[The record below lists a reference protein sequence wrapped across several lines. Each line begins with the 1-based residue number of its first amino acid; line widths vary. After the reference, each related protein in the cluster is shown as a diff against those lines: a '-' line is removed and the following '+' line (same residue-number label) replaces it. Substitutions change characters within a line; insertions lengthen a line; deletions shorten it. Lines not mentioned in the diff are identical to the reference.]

1 MVEPVPKEVSY
12 AFYYWIGRFPNDWS
26 NASLGTKRRNQSH
39 NIFSLN
45 AVCSTAQILDLFQSL
60 TTEESEIVMMA
71 SGQSMLIGGISNGH
85 GEKIG
90 GRYYSF
96 VKSEQEH
103 DERYDGSND
112 DLYNGPYA
120 AKFQGRKRSSGHS

>member
-1 MVEPVPKEVSY
+1 
-12 AFYYWIGRFPNDWS
+12 
-26 NASLGTKRRNQSH
+26 
-39 NIFSLN
+39 
-45 AVCSTAQILDLFQSL
+45 
-60 TTEESEIVMMA
+60 
-71 SGQSMLIGGISNGH
+71 MLIGGISNGH

-103 DERYDGSND
+103 DERYDGPND